1 MKLYID
7 KAKREEVLRE
17 LTRIMTRK
25 NEFLNIDI
33 KPYKGKKFDQQTTEV
48 IIIG

>member
-1 MKLYID
+1 MRYYID

-17 LTRIMTRK
+17 LTRIMTKR

-48 IIIG
+48 VIVG